1 MADSQSV
8 PAADRTLNDQIL
20 QLKKTDGESVPE
32 IVAQIEG
39 LFTDNGCW
47 YLLGRNQNYQEAG
60 NCEQA
65 ALIRSCLGY
74 GIPLSRELKSSLGW
88 FRDETGEECRVVVH
102 CRANHDIDFEKVN
115 ALLGEGAKFE
125 RLELEREGES
135 DVYGLVNPF
144 AIELASIAGKQHIQ
158 IFDSGVFEP
167 DELPDSLITNAG
179 DKTWS
184 IEFRSFEL
192 EKVISPRRFIRAD
205 VVSKREPFWRRKIGI
220 LTGNS
225 PESGALL
232 WDVLL
237 KTVREKRKEVERLAY
252 QQRNPERK
260 RAKCLEPTGDVF
272 MPEVHI
278 RSLPAMGL
286 TMELHLRR
294 DQIWKR
300 ISPAIEEMCQDLSVE
315 DGQKQNVLA
324 IACNT
329 TPHFAPEIKK
339 IADKHNVNFIAIS
352 DAVESFLIERGID
365 EAVLLGIGYIHH
377 PEFSGYGNMYSEN
390 SAIKLHPISAE
401 ILKRIEDLAFAVKAE
416 QHPNPRL
423 KDNKGKRRTSEDLR
437 SDFLNYIRNQ
447 LIGVLNSKDLKREN
461 IVIALT
467 ELSLIVAQTRLD
479 LVGGKKMSKAHG
491 IEREVFDSIQIY
503 ADVLAEQFLDL
514 CD

>member
-1 MADSQSV
+1 MQGLLFWAEAEQESKLTDSQSV
-8 PAADRTLNDQIL
+8 PAADRTLNDQI
-20 QLKKTDGESVPE
+20 QRLKKTVDEAVPE
-32 IVAQIEG
+32 PVSQIEK
-39 LFTDNGCW
+39 LFADAGCW
-47 YLLGRNQNYQEAG
+47 YLLGRNQNFQAAG

-74 GIPLSRELKSSLGW
+74 GIPLSRELKSALGS
-88 FRDETGEECRVVVH
+88 FRDETGQECRVVVH
-102 CRANHDIDFEKVN
+102 CRASHEIDFEKVN
-115 ALLGEGAKFE
+115 KVLGEGAKFE
-125 RLELEREGES
+125 RLELERDGKS
-135 DVYGLVNPF
+135 DLYGLVNPF
-144 AIELASIAGKQHIQ
+144 AIELASMAGKQHIQ

-192 EKVISPRRFIRAD
+192 ERIISPRRFIRAD
-205 VVSKREPFWRRKIGI
+205 VVSKRRPFWRRKIGI

-237 KTVREKRKEVERLAY
+237 KTVREKRKEVERAAY
-252 QQRNPERK
+252 QQRNPDRK

-300 ISPAIEEMCQDLSVE
+300 ISPSIEEMCQDLSVE

-329 TPHFAPEIKK
+329 TPHFAPEIRK
-339 IADKHNVNFIAIS
+339 IADKHNVHFLSIS
-352 DAVESFLIERGID
+352 DAVEKFLTKRGID
-365 EAVLLGIGYIHH
+365 EVVLLGIGYIHH
-377 PEFSGYGNMYSEN
+377 PQFSGYGNLYSQG

-423 KDNKGKRRTSEDLR
+423 KDKDGKQRT
-437 SDFLNYIRNQ
+437 
-447 LIGVLNSKDLKREN
+447 
-461 IVIALT
+461 
-467 ELSLIVAQTRLD
+467 
-479 LVGGKKMSKAHG
+479 
-491 IEREVFDSIQIY
+491 
-503 ADVLAEQFLDL
+503 
-514 CD
+514 